1 MKILIIGRF
10 HHKNEHF
17 FRRLRGKFGGWNFK
31 NGSVNDIRNYDVVY
45 MPNNPINTSK
55 YPNKKFIFGP
65 HFSVFP
71 NQKLRRINN
80 VYKNCV
86 YIQAVKK

>member
-10 HHKNEHF
+10 HNKNEVG
-17 FRRLRGKFGGWNFK
+17 LNYMLQYLGWNFK
-31 NGSVNDIRNYDVVY
+31 NGSVNDIPNYDVVY
-45 MPNNPINTSK
+45 MPNNPIDTSK

-80 VYKNCV
+80 VYKKF
-86 YIQAVKK
+86 YR